1 MAVAFDA
8 NATAVVT
15 GTGVTGVTNSNLTVG
30 AGANRALVTQLILS
44 LKTASAVTVNWD
56 NAGTPQSQALIVS
69 ASGTGTIARAELWG
83 LVAPTSG
90 NKAARAAWTGA
101 SDAYLNP
108 TSFTGVDQ
116 TGGATS
122 FPHSTSATGTITGVV
137 AFANAITS
145 AVGNFTVGA
154 TSLDIGS
161 LSAPTQT
168 QTFLSNALAV
178 DGAASRATG
187 AASVSHG
194 WSGDTNPSHWVFVG
208 TDILAAV
215 AGTPIALDEYGIQ
228 YVSIVRNSNVGTSFA
243 PRFADEES
251 EANKINVL
259 VWLRADRGR
268 ASVLRELRS
277 TSWMGPG

>member
-30 AGANRALVTQLILS
+30 AGANRALVTQLVLS

-122 FPHSTSATGTITGVV
+122 FPHSASGTGTAGSGA
-137 AFANAITS
+137 AFSQAIVS
-145 AVGNFTVGA
+145 AVGNFTVA
-154 TSLDIGS
+154 AESQDVGS
-161 LSAPTQT
+161 ISAPTQT
-168 QTFLSNALAV
+168 QTFLSNALAC
-178 DGAASRATG
+178 DGAGSRATG

-194 WSGDTNPSHWVFVG
+194 WTTDTTNTHWVIVG
-208 TDILAAV
+208 TDILAAA

-228 YVSIVRNSNVGTSFA
+228 YIPIVRNSNVGTSFA
-243 PRFADEES
+243 PRFTDEES
-251 EANKINVL
+251 EANKVNAL
-259 VWLRADRGR
+259 AWLRTDRGR